1 MGLAV
6 WVNAFQFGLIVEEIF
21 GDFWLVLK
29 KIHSSIWCYSLFWC
43 KFFMLL
49 ADGGGR

>member
-6 WVNAFQFGLIVEEIF
+6 WVNAFRFWLIVEEIF

-29 KIHSSIWCYSLFWC
+29 KIYSSIWCFNLFWC
-43 KFFMLL
+43 NFFMLL
-49 ADGGGR
+49 TDGGGR